1 MLPPARARANRG
13 FPAEWRSKRNARQ
26 NGVQH
31 PRGVGVGKIEEERAS
46 WRGVQAHRVHP
57 SHRGGANRGR
67 FPRFAQRESGS
78 PAPPVGWLSK
88 QNYRRVFFF
97 PVVGHPRRR
106 GAKDD
111 RDEDAVAGVPA
122 RLVLHRLFLR
132 GRVRAASI
140 GVSHWCVR
148 GLRRAGSVTVSD
160 QKGRGRFLGYG
171 SFGGNRCSAAKAGG
185 GTRVPRSYRAIYSW
199 KRRGRS
205 VKFARANVCADFSVS
220 GGWGHAVRGGG
231 AGGALF

>member
-1 MLPPARARANRG
+1 MARCPSGPRSPVSSGRRESWSIFAFRPARELEPRPARR
-13 FPAEWRSKRNARQ
+13 
-26 NGVQH
+26 
-31 PRGVGVGKIEEERAS
+31 
-46 WRGVQAHRVHP
+46 
-57 SHRGGANRGR
+57 
-67 FPRFAQRESGS
+67 
-78 PAPPVGWLSK
+78 WLSK

-111 RDEDAVAGVPA
+111 RDEDAVAGAPA

-140 GVSHWCVR
+140 SVSHWCVR
-148 GLRRAGSVTVSD
+148 GLRWAGSVTVGDSRD
-160 QKGRGRFLGYG
+160 HSGEILGYG
-171 SFGGNRCSAAKAGG
+171 SFGGKQQGTAAKAGG
-185 GTRVPRSYRAIYSW
+185 GTRVPRSYRAIYSC

-231 AGGALF
+231 SRCCLFFERWTRNAPGKATVNSV